1 MVMTQVVRSNNTKL
15 IGICNA
21 IRYWIF
27 DDNKTPD
34 FRSYGSTKTT
44 IYNDSKKWLNR
55 ATKYFKNKDNKKYYD
70 NTIILTWTNARSKF
84 YNDTIRFNILKKSSL
99 NSFEENDILIFN
111 DFYFTNAK
119 RFYSCDQVKVV
130 KVKPYLHDCL
140 PFKPILDKS
149 SKELLFVSTTLKNM
163 YRDVLNNINES
174 ISGEYK
180 GYKINV
186 LSKTGDEFIVP
197 IYVIDKKNI
206 KKLQS
211 DRAFIE
217 KELKKLIKYL
227 SRNKSQFMK
236 SNISTN
242 EFIKLLWNQY
252 NKVFVEF
259 FADVVIAFSITC
271 HKSQASTFKN
281 VFVDFTDIKMN
292 SKLLEMKKCF
302 YTACT
307 RASRSVYIL
316 A

>member
-1 MVMTQVVRSNNTKL
+1 
-15 IGICNA
+15 
-21 IRYWIF
+21 
-27 DDNKTPD
+27 
-34 FRSYGSTKTT
+34 
-44 IYNDSKKWLNR
+44 
-55 ATKYFKNKDNKKYYD
+55 
-70 NTIILTWTNARSKF
+70 
-84 YNDTIRFNILKKSSL
+84 
-99 NSFEENDILIFN
+99 
-111 DFYFTNAK
+111 
-119 RFYSCDQVKVV
+119 
-130 KVKPYLHDCL
+130 VKPYLHDCL